1 MKLIAL
7 AAALAL
13 TGTAAIAQEAPATTP
28 APADTAAPATTPA
41 PTDTAAAPTAGE
53 DPAGGYQPST
63 PALSGQP
70 APGQQV
76 IFQAS
81 KSPTEAY
88 PPPAPM
94 QSYPICKRGQ
104 FDNCRQRGG

>member
-7 AAALAL
+7 AAALAM
-13 TGTAAIAQEAPATTP
+13 TGTAAIAQEPVSPANPQEPGTSATSPTPGAPVAG
-28 APADTAAPATTPA
+28 
-41 PTDTAAAPTAGE
+41 GE
-53 DPAGGYQPST
+53 DPAGGYQPAG

-70 APGQQV
+70 QPGQQV
-76 IFQAS
+76 IFQPS

-88 PPPAPM
+88 PPPAPL

>member
-7 AAALAL
+7 AVALAM
-13 TGTAAIAQEAPATTP
+13 TGTAAIAQDTAP
-28 APADTAAPATTPA
+28 APAAP
-41 PTDTAAAPTAGE
+41 AAPTTGQTVD
-53 DPAGGYQPST
+53 DPVGGYQPAT
-63 PALSGQP
+63 PPMSVAP

-81 KSPTEAY
+81 PSPTEAY
-88 PPPAPM
+88 PPPPPL

>member
-7 AAALAL
+7 AAALAM
-13 TGTAAIAQEAPATTP
+13 TGTAAIAQDTTAPAEAPAP
-28 APADTAAPATTPA
+28 SAAPA
-41 PTDTAAAPTAGE
+41 GE
-53 DPAGGYQPST
+53 TPAGGYQPST

-76 IFQAS
+76 IFQAA
-81 KSPTEAY
+81 KSPAEAY

-94 QSYPICKRGQ
+94 ESYPICKKGQ
-104 FDNCRQRGG
+104 YDKCRQRGG